1 MQPTTNQPYSPQ
13 QPYPAQQPVAPPEPV
28 NPQPIGGYAAPAP
41 TRVEATAAS
50 GADRVALAVYVLFGI
65 LEGLLAIRI
74 LLKLLGANPDAGFS
88 SFVYG
93 LTAPFVAPFSG
104 VFPTPV
110 THNSV
115 FEFSSLLALVV
126 YALVGWGVVRL
137 IQVFGQR
144 QTTTVTR

>member
-13 QPYPAQQPVAPPEPV
+13 QQVAPPEPL
-28 NPQPIGGYAAPAP
+28 NQQPVGGYAPATPAVP
-41 TRVEATAAS
+41 TRVESTAAS
-50 GADRVALAVYVLFGI
+50 GADRVALAVYVIFGV

-88 SFVYG
+88 SFIYG
-93 LTAPFVAPFSG
+93 LTAPFVAPFNG

-126 YALVGWGVVRL
+126 YALVGWGAVRL

-144 QTTTVTR
+144 QTTTVSR